1 MSVRDLEIL
10 PSEECTLLTQTW
22 NATQHEYPSDLC
34 LHQLFEQQV
43 ALTPDAVALV
53 HGDQSLT
60 YAELNVRANSLA
72 YQLIQL
78 GVKPDDLVAICVAR
92 SPAMII
98 GLLAI
103 MKAGGAYVP
112 LDPLYASDRL
122 TGILDDAAPA
132 IIVADKVGSIAI
144 GDVALSTRVAVDPKA
159 LDQDAISN
167 PQITQLTSRHLAYV
181 IYTSG
186 STGKPK
192 GVTIEHQG
200 VVNTIKSQQS
210 ILNLGSS
217 TRTTQFLSISFDASV
232 HEIFTALCFGG
243 TLYLPH
249 DDVRL
254 DRHRMW
260 DYLSRHSITHTA
272 LTPTILL
279 DCKDMST
286 LETLHRVTVGG
297 EAMPPTLPQILKT
310 LAPNSTIVNAYGP
323 TEITITATLWT
334 CPPDFCEDIVP
345 IGRPIDNKLIYLLDE
360 QLRAVPLGAIGEM
373 YIGGVG
379 VARGYLNRPQLTAE
393 RFLPDPFAVEAG
405 ARMYKTGDLARY
417 LPDGNIAYLGRTDHQ
432 VKIRGFRIE
441 LGEIEARLT
450 EHPIVSEAVVV
461 ALGEETNR
469 RLVAY
474 VVARPDEQLANSL
487 RSHLMERLPE
497 YMIPAA
503 YVRLDML
510 PLTSNGKLDRR
521 ALPAPDGNVF
531 ARETYEAPQGE
542 AETALAQIWTE
553 LLHLERVSRHDNFFA
568 LGGHSLLAMQMIER
582 LRRIGYSVSVRALFD
597 TPTLYVLAQSLQ
609 TQHADLTPANLITSD
624 ITTITPDLLP
634 LIDLTQL
641 EIDHII
647 EQVPGGVANIQDI
660 YALSPLQD
668 GILFHHMLA
677 TKGDPY
683 LLITTLAFDNRALL
697 DRYLNA
703 MQQIVNRHDILRT
716 AFFWKELS
724 TPAQVV
730 LRHAPLSVT
739 ELKLDPADGPIPEQL
754 KRRFD
759 PHQHRID

>member
-1 MSVRDLEIL
+1 MEVEIQAFLEGRGDTLPSPQPFRGLVAQARLGISQEAHERFFTEMLTEIDTPALPFGLADVHGDGTKVTESHRMLPQELNDRLRVQAKILGVSLASLCHLAWGQVVARTSGQERVVFGTVLFGRMQAGSGSDRAMGLFINTLPIRVDLDGCSVEESIRKTHTRLAALLEHEHASLALAQRCSNVPAGTPLFSSLLNYRHNVKQLDTSPGTSGMEFLDSQERTNYPFTISVEDLGDELGVTVQTIQSVDSARVCGYMQQALQGLAEALEHAPDMSVRDLEIL

-22 NATQHEYPSDLC
+22 NATQHEYPSNLC

-53 HGDQSLT
+53 HEDQALT

-474 VVARPDEQLANSL
+474 V
-487 RSHLMERLPE
+487 
-497 YMIPAA
+497 
-503 YVRLDML
+503 
-510 PLTSNGKLDRR
+510 
-521 ALPAPDGNVF
+521 
-531 ARETYEAPQGE
+531 
-542 AETALAQIWTE
+542 
-553 LLHLERVSRHDNFFA
+553 
-568 LGGHSLLAMQMIER
+568 
-582 LRRIGYSVSVRALFD
+582 
-597 TPTLYVLAQSLQ
+597 
-609 TQHADLTPANLITSD
+609 
-624 ITTITPDLLP
+624 
-634 LIDLTQL
+634 
-641 EIDHII
+641 
-647 EQVPGGVANIQDI
+647 
-660 YALSPLQD
+660 
-668 GILFHHMLA
+668 
-677 TKGDPY
+677 
-683 LLITTLAFDNRALL
+683 
-697 DRYLNA
+697 
-703 MQQIVNRHDILRT
+703 
-716 AFFWKELS
+716 
-724 TPAQVV
+724 
-730 LRHAPLSVT
+730 
-739 ELKLDPADGPIPEQL
+739 
-754 KRRFD
+754 
-759 PHQHRID
+759 